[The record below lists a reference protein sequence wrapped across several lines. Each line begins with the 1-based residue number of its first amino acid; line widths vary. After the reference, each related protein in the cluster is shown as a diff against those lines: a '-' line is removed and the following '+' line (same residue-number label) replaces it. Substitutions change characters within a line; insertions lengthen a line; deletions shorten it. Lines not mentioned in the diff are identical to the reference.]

1 MRFIIPFACSE
12 SPLHYGNGML
22 AVLKPQCQMKNHHT
36 WRHKR
41 FISSAVAPLLVL
53 RCASWCSEPSFY
65 QEYLVPKIPRVKC
78 PVFAISLSSFGLL
91 PPGWS
96 AWRGCEAAVAARL
109 ARCRVHSRHQQVGF
123 ATLSAQRAGQLLL
136 MRG

>member
-41 FISSAVAPLLVL
+41 FISSAVAPLRGASLCSVALRGAPNPVSIKNILCQRSLESSVL
-53 RCASWCSEPSFY
+53 FLPYRFRALACCLPA
-65 QEYLVPKIPRVKC
+65 
-78 PVFAISLSSFGLL
+78 GLL
-91 PPGWS
+91 G
-96 AWRGCEAAVAARL
+96 
-109 ARCRVHSRHQQVGF
+109 
-123 ATLSAQRAGQLLL
+123 AGAKLLL
-136 MRG
+136 QQGWLVAGSTADISRWALRRCLPKGLANCC